1 MQRHPHLADKLCADL
16 GIRLMYLD
24 SRITDQVLTVATN
37 FGLPVLGVHDSFI
50 VAREDQDTLSEIV
63 RMATREIVGTE
74 LPVEVSTLTLNPVR
88 SEGYLARLGQHGL
101 RFS

>member
-1 MQRHPHLADKLCADL
+1 
-16 GIRLMYLD
+16 MYLD

-50 VAREDQDTLSEIV
+50 VAREGQDTLSEIINI
-63 RMATREIVGTE
+63 ATREILDTE
-74 LPVEVSTLTLNPVR
+74 LPVETSARTLNSVR
-88 SEGYLARLGQHGL
+88 SEGYLARLRQHQV